1 MKRISEKKD
10 ENVSIPIMQANTDRI
25 VNESS
30 TGQAQTTGRF
40 QEHIRSGQMSRAGL
54 KSQIAGT
61 NQSETV

>member
-30 TGQAQTTGRF
+30 AGQA
-40 QEHIRSGQMSRAGL
+40 
-54 KSQIAGT
+54 
-61 NQSETV
+61 